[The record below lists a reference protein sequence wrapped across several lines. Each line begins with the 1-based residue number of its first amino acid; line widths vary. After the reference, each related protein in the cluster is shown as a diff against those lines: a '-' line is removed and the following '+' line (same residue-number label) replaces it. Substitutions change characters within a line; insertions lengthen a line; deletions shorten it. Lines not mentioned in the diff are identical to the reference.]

1 MNTFYSPI
9 LFTDTIVFYSMCLV
23 LPCIFTLFGY
33 KYNLFSY
40 VANFF
45 IKKNQSFFCSNNK
58 KESKENI
65 ELIINNLFQNVSS
78 YEAFYNY
85 YTRDY
90 RPNKQYE
97 ANILPYIEN
106 ILLVLESNE
115 YLLSLLDIKMLL
127 NSNVS
132 IKLMDF
138 YKQSQQHFSKLKH
151 WKECI
156 NTYNLPFDKEID
168 FFKKFGVPHLK
179 TSEDRKSSSNT
190 IDIYR
195 DFSDFMIKD
204 YVPKIQELAV
214 KAKELINI
222 LTSKHIA

>member
-90 RPNKQYE
+90 RPNKQY
-97 ANILPYIEN
+97 
-106 ILLVLESNE
+106 
-115 YLLSLLDIKMLL
+115 
-127 NSNVS
+127 
-132 IKLMDF
+132 
-138 YKQSQQHFSKLKH
+138 
-151 WKECI
+151 
-156 NTYNLPFDKEID
+156 
-168 FFKKFGVPHLK
+168 
-179 TSEDRKSSSNT
+179 
-190 IDIYR
+190 
-195 DFSDFMIKD
+195 
-204 YVPKIQELAV
+204 
-214 KAKELINI
+214 
-222 LTSKHIA
+222 